1 MCIRDRVKY
10 REGLLLG
17 SACESGELFRAIFN
31 GQPWEKLK
39 EIAGFYDYLEI
50 QPIGNNMFMVEDGK
64 VPDVELSLIH
74 I

>member
-1 MCIRDRVKY
+1 MRA
-10 REGLLLG
+10 LLLG

-39 EIAGFYDYLEI
+39 RNCRLYDYLEI

-64 VPDVELSLIH
+64 VPDVEALREFNRNH
-74 I
+74 CKT